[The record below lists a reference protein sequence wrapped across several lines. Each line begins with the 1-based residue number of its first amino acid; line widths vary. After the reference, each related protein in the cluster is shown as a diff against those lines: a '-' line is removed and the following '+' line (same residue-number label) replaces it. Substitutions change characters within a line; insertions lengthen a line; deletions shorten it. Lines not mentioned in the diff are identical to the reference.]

1 MKSRNENNA
10 KHPKDP
16 LDTSY
21 QKMKL
26 GNIDR
31 DQIRQRLSSVQYS
44 LEHSL
49 EVPEKKRK
57 EILQSR
63 ARTLSQEPQE
73 EDTTQIYIEVLEFML
88 AYERYGIDSSFI
100 REVYPLRELTPVPCT
115 PAFILGIINIRGKIL
130 SILDIKKFFDIPE
143 KGLTDLNK
151 IIVLH
156 SDKMKFGILAD
167 VIIGMRKVS
176 LDKLQPPLPTLT
188 GIREEY
194 SKGVTEDSM
203 VVLDA
208 FKILSD
214 KKIVL
219 HEEVERR

>member
-1 MKSRNENNA
+1 MKNRNEHN
-10 KHPKDP
+10 
-16 LDTSY
+16 
-21 QKMKL
+21 QKMEL
-26 GNIDR
+26 GSIDWSK
-31 DQIRQRLSSVQYS
+31 IRQRLSSAQGS
-44 LEHSL
+44 FEHSL
-49 EVPEKKRK
+49 EVSEEKRK

-63 ARTLSQEPQE
+63 ARRLSQETQQ
-73 EDTTQIYIEVLEFML
+73 EDTTQNTIEVLEFML

-151 IIVLH
+151 IIVLR
-156 SDKMKFGILAD
+156 SERMKFGILAD
-167 VIIGMRKVS
+167 AIVGIRKVS
-176 LDKLQPPLPTLT
+176 LDKLQPPFPTLT

-219 HEEVERR
+219 HDEVERR

>member
-1 MKSRNENNA
+1 MKSMNENN
-10 KHPKDP
+10 
-16 LDTSY
+16 

-31 DQIRQRLSSVQYS
+31 DQIRQRLSSVQDS

-49 EVPEKKRK
+49 EVPEEKRK

-73 EDTTQIYIEVLEFML
+73 EDTTQNYIEVLEFML

-194 SKGVTEDSM
+194 SKGVTEDRM
-203 VVLDA
+203 LVLDA

-219 HEEVERR
+219 HEEVGKLRV

>member
-1 MKSRNENNA
+1 MKNRNEHN
-10 KHPKDP
+10 
-16 LDTSY
+16 
-21 QKMKL
+21 QKMEL
-26 GNIDR
+26 GSIDWSK
-31 DQIRQRLSSVQYS
+31 IRQRLSSAQGS
-44 LEHSL
+44 FEHSL
-49 EVPEKKRK
+49 EVSEEKRK

-63 ARTLSQEPQE
+63 ARRLSQETQQ
-73 EDTTQIYIEVLEFML
+73 EDTTQNTIEVLEFML

-151 IIVLH
+151 IIVLR
-156 SDKMKFGILAD
+156 SERMKFGILAD
-167 VIIGMRKVS
+167 AIVGIRKVS

-194 SKGVTEDSM
+194 SKGVTEDRM
-203 VVLDA
+203 LVLDA
-208 FKILSD
+208 QKMLTD
-214 KKIVL
+214 KKIVV

>member
-1 MKSRNENNA
+1 MKIRNKNN
-10 KHPKDP
+10 
-16 LDTSY
+16 

-26 GNIDR
+26 GSIDW
-31 DQIRQRLSSVQYS
+31 DQIRQRLSSVQGS
-44 LEHSL
+44 FEHSP
-49 EVPEKKRK
+49 EVFEKKRK

-73 EDTTQIYIEVLEFML
+73 EDTTQHSIEVLEFML

-115 PAFILGIINIRGKIL
+115 PAFVLGIINIRGKIL
-130 SILDIKKFFDIPE
+130 SILDLKKFFDIPE

-156 SDKMKFGILAD
+156 SDTMKFGILAD
-167 VIIGMRKVS
+167 AIVGIRKVS

-194 SKGVTEDSM
+194 SKGVTEDRM
-203 VVLDA
+203 LVLDA
-208 FKILSD
+208 QKILTD
-214 KKIVL
+214 KKIVV
-219 HEEVERR
+219 HDDIERR